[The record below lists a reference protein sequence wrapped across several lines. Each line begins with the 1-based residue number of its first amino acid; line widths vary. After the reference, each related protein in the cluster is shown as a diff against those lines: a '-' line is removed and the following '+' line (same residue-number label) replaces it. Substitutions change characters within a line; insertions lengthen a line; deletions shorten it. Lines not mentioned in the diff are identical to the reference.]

1 MPSQIF
7 LDLEDTVVEPID
19 NGWPQ
24 TSLMGNEQL
33 NAVAKIIHGQGDGS
47 ATIFSFAI
55 ATVFDKKAFNGFV
68 KARLEA
74 AMNVKLGESLTH
86 QDMLLASN
94 LKGEGNFIPQL
105 SSVIKLGKRTLFIN
119 MCQLLDGDS
128 FILIDDTTLDEI
140 LEVNGKTIRFIN
152 ATKL

>member
-1 MPSQIF
+1 MPAQIF

-24 TSLMGNEQL
+24 TTLMANTQL
-33 NAVAKIIHGQGDGS
+33 NAVAKIIHGQGNGS
-47 ATIFSFAI
+47 ATIFSFAV
-55 ATVFDKKAFNGFV
+55 ATVFDEKAFNQFV
-68 KARLEA
+68 KPRLEA
-74 AMNVKLGESLTH
+74 ALNVKLSGTMNH
-86 QDMLLASN
+86 QDMLIASN
-94 LKGEGNFIPQL
+94 FKGEGNFIPQL
-105 SSVIKLGKRTLFIN
+105 TAVNKLGKRTLFIN